1 MDRIA
6 EQRPI
11 GREARNS
18 KHEIRNKSEIRMPK
32 IRNGFEPASRDT
44 RLYALPFRAFEFW
57 VLNLFRIWFLPI
69 GLTLL
74 ALSPVRAAKLDEMS
88 LERWAKLREVE
99 RYQLQIAEDYYRKKD
114 WKVAAAE
121 YEKYL
126 TLYERSGAASY
137 AQLKWS
143 LCQLQLRKA
152 NTAIKEGFQ
161 SVIDYWP
168 DSSDAMAA
176 AYYIGRTY
184 KDIGR
189 LANAKKAY
197 RPVLEKDPNHLAV
210 IRAMVDLVDIAEIEK
225 DRESQVEL
233 WKKLAFDV
241 QRTKES
247 THLCSEASR
256 RLAAHYF
263 MLAAFNEGQKALAT
277 TYPDD
282 QLPAQ
287 VTAVVRG
294 PLQQL
299 TSDDEKRTT
308 GEKLASLAVAY
319 LRAQAPA
326 DRSDP
331 EQKKFACQCWYYV
344 ADVYAAARLDAKVE
358 ETYSQIAKTFGT
370 DDETLGRLA
379 RWQKSVRRYDD
390 ARRTYRRFGDK
401 AEGLNQTASSY
412 REQRNYDQAVA
423 SYRELVGRDP
433 DNRVRWNAEIA
444 STYYHYAR
452 KYDQAITVYK
462 ELLTLDPENA
472 EKWRWQVACAHRD
485 AGQHKEAIGWY
496 RQCTNFPNNY
506 MEMAHCQRRLKQ
518 FKEAI
523 AVYMQVAGGHPR
535 SAPLAM
541 LYIAYAL
548 EESGQKE
555 RAIKAFQQV
564 CKQFPKD
571 SHASRAHAHL
581 QNKYNISI
589 TLGGAKDE

>member
-1 MDRIA
+1 MVEDKILESNHVSRHGVA
-6 EQRPI
+6 DSLLSLRPI
-11 GREARNS
+11 VWLLVAGVIVAA
-18 KHEIRNKSEIRMPK
+18 
-32 IRNGFEPASRDT
+32 GSRPS
-44 RLYALPFRAFEFW
+44 AL
-57 VLNLFRIWFLPI
+57 
-69 GLTLL
+69 
-74 ALSPVRAAKLDEMS
+74 AAKLDEMS

-126 TLYERSGAASY
+126 TLYERSEAGSY

-168 DSSDAMAA
+168 DSPDAVAA

-184 KDIGR
+184 KDIGQ
-189 LANAKKAY
+189 LASAKKAY

-210 IRAMVDLVDIAEIEK
+210 IRAMVDLVAIAEIEK

-233 WKKLAFDV
+233 WRKLTFDV
-241 QRTKES
+241 ERTKES
-247 THLCSEASR
+247 TGLCSDASR
-256 RLAAHYF
+256 QLANHYF

-277 TYPDD
+277 TFPDD

-287 VTAVVRG
+287 VAANVRG

-299 TSDDEKRTT
+299 TSDDQTRTR
-308 GEKLASLAVAY
+308 GEKLASLVVAY
-319 LRAQAPA
+319 LRGQVPSG
-326 DRSDP
+326 RSDP
-331 EQKKFACQCWYYV
+331 EQETIARQCWCNV

-358 ETYSQIAKTFGT
+358 DTYSQIMKTFGT

-379 RWQKSVRRYDD
+379 GWQKSVRRFD
-390 ARRTYRRFGDK
+390 AARQTYRRFQDRV
-401 AEGLNQTASSY
+401 EGLNQVAISF
-412 REQRNYDQAVA
+412 RDAQNYDQAVA
-423 SYRELVGRDP
+423 TFRELVDRDA
-433 DNRVRWNAEIA
+433 DNQVRWNAEIA
-444 STYYHYAR
+444 STYYYYAR

-462 ELLTLDPENA
+462 ELLALDPDHA
-472 EKWRWQVACAHRD
+472 DKWRWQVACAYRD
-485 AGQHKEAIGWY
+485 AAKHKEAIGWY
-496 RQCTNFPNNY
+496 RQCTNFPTNY

-523 AVYMQVAGGHPR
+523 ALYMQVAGGHPK
-535 SAPLAM
+535 SAPSAM
-541 LYIAYAL
+541 LYVAYTL

-555 RAIKAFQQV
+555 RAIKGFQQV
-564 CKQFPKD
+564 CRQFPKD

>member
-1 MDRIA
+1 
-6 EQRPI
+6 
-11 GREARNS
+11 
-18 KHEIRNKSEIRMPK
+18 
-32 IRNGFEPASRDT
+32 
-44 RLYALPFRAFEFW
+44 
-57 VLNLFRIWFLPI
+57 
-69 GLTLL
+69 
-74 ALSPVRAAKLDEMS
+74 MS

-99 RYQLQIAEDYYRKKD
+99 RYQLQIAEDYYRKRE
-114 WKVAAAE
+114 WKIAAAE

-126 TLYERSGAASY
+126 TLYERSEGASY

-143 LCQLQLRKA
+143 VCQLQLRKA

-184 KDIGR
+184 KDMGQ

-197 RPVLEKDPNHLAV
+197 RPVLEKDPDHLAV

-233 WKKLAFDV
+233 WKKLTFDV
-241 QRTKES
+241 QRTRES
-247 THLCSEASR
+247 TGLCSDASR

-263 MLAAFNEGQKALAT
+263 TLAAFNEGQKALAT
-277 TYPDD
+277 TYADD

-287 VTAVVRG
+287 VAANVRG

-299 TSDDEKRTT
+299 TSDEEARAR
-308 GEKLASLAVAY
+308 GEKLASLAVGY
-319 LRAQAPA
+319 LRGQAPS

-331 EQKKFACQCWYYV
+331 EKKKLACQCWYYV
-344 ADVYAAARLDAKVE
+344 ADVYAAARLDTKVE
-358 ETYSQIAKTFGT
+358 DTYSQIMKTFGT
-370 DDETLGRLA
+370 DDETLGRLGA
-379 RWQKSVRRYDD
+379 WQKSVRRYDD
-390 ARRTYRRFGDK
+390 GRQTYRRFSDK
-401 AEGLNQTASSY
+401 VEGLNRIAISY

-423 SYRELVGRDP
+423 TYRELVGRDP

-444 STYYHYAR
+444 STYYYYAR
-452 KYDQAITVYK
+452 KYDQAVTAYT
-462 ELLTLDPENA
+462 ELLTLDPDNP
-472 EKWRWQVACAHRD
+472 EKWRWLVACANRD
-485 AGQHKEAIGWY
+485 GGKHKEAIGWY
-496 RQCTNFPNNY
+496 RQCTNFPSNY

-523 AVYMQVAGGHPR
+523 ALYMQVAGGHPK
-535 SAPLAM
+535 SAPVAM
-541 LYIAYAL
+541 LYIAYTL